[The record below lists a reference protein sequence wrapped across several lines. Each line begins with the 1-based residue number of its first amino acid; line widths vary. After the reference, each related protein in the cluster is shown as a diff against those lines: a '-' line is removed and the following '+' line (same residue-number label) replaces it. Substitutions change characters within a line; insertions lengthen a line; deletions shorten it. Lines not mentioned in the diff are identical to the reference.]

1 MIKIKLE
8 NCNNISE
15 CEISLKKDFLN
26 IYYAMNGT
34 GKSTIGNAIELLAK
48 GEPLDSLKPF
58 NGDVT
63 PSGILSEKLENVLL
77 FNEEFVNTIVFNKS
91 EVINNAFDVFI
102 KTTKYDEMQSAINEK
117 LLKIHFDPDTFE
129 NLGDLFRV
137 GESVLKKFSPTKT
150 GGLKKT
156 GLMKNLTNS
165 KSIFKLPEKIK
176 KFQPLM
182 SKEYNIDWVG
192 WKNDGG
198 KYDDNDICPFC
209 ANELETNYQ
218 AEKKVFTTSYS
229 KSGVKSIIEMI
240 GFFDSVK
247 EYMNSEKIEILYKCI
262 KDLQDK
268 AVILLWIKKFYGELD
283 FLIDKVKNVIDF
295 NSFVAQKDDISKL
308 KEQLTKLK
316 IDDSALEIFN
326 SDKVKFIVNSINTE
340 VESLLDETEEL
351 KKNIGELTGYI
362 GSATK
367 KAVKD
372 INGFLF
378 MAGIDYELDI
388 KHLSET
394 QTKTIL
400 KYRADKSIDGVPVA
414 DINKHLSWGERN
426 AFALV
431 LFMHYALSRNPS
443 LIILDDPISSFDTNK
458 KYAIIN
464 RLFANIQSKNS
475 FFRKTVLM
483 LTHDFQ
489 PIIDF
494 ISVGK
499 PNEQAVSAN
508 YMRNNTGKIDI
519 NEIEESDI
527 ISLPI
532 LLSENAKNNSLNSI
546 HRITSIRK
554 LLEHTNKNFND
565 ESSYNIISSLLHGK
579 DEPTYRDDS
588 KMEASEISKGE
599 AYIKEFIPDFSYTK
613 YHNDSFTKDKLM
625 SQFSTESN
633 SYFKLQIF
641 RVILAVY
648 NLRSKVQND
657 SLIKY
662 IDEQFHVE
670 NDSIYYLNLTKFDLV
685 PDFVIPTC
693 KQYLMDEKI
702 LNEDK

>member
-1 MIKIKLE
+1 MIKINLE
-8 NCNNISE
+8 NCNNIYK
-15 CEISLKKDFLN
+15 CDISLKKDSLN

-34 GKSTIGNAIELLAK
+34 GKSTIGKALELLAK
-48 GEPLDSLKPF
+48 SETLDSLKPF

-63 PSGILSEKLENVLL
+63 PSGTLSEELENVLL

-91 EVINNAFDVFI
+91 EVIDNAFNVFI
-102 KTTKYDEMQSAINEK
+102 KSPRYDELQTSINEK
-117 LLKIHFDPDTFE
+117 LSKIHFEPETFE

-137 GESVLKKFSPTKT
+137 GESVLKKFSLTKT
-150 GGLKKT
+150 GDLKKV
-156 GLMKNLTNS
+156 GLMKNLANS
-165 KSIFKLPEKIK
+165 KSIFTLPEKIK

-198 KYDDNDICPFC
+198 KFDDNDICPFC
-209 ANELETNYQ
+209 ANELETDYQ
-218 AEKKVFTTSYS
+218 AEKKVFSDSYS
-229 KSGVKSIIEMI
+229 KSGVKSIIEMM

-262 KDLQDK
+262 RELKDE
-268 AVILLWIKKFYGELD
+268 AVISLWIKKFYGELD
-283 FLIDKVKNVIDF
+283 FLIDKVKNVIEF

-308 KEQLTKLK
+308 EEQLTKLK

-326 SDKVKFIVNSINTE
+326 SEKVKSIVQSINTK
-340 VESLLDETEEL
+340 VNSLLKETEAL

-372 INGFLF
+372 INDFLF
-378 MAGIDYELDI
+378 MAGITYELDI
-388 KHLSET
+388 EHLSET
-394 QTKTIL
+394 QTQTIL
-400 KYRADKSIDGVPVA
+400 KYRADKEIDGVPVS

-431 LFMHYALSRNPS
+431 LFMHYALSRNPN

-464 RLFANIQSKNS
+464 RLFANIPSKNS

-499 PNEQAVSAN
+499 PNEQAVCAN
-508 YMRNNTGKIDI
+508 YMRNNAGKIDI
-519 NEIEESDI
+519 GEIEESDI

-532 LLSENAKNNSLNSI
+532 LLSENAKNDSLNSI
-546 HRITSIRK
+546 HRITCIRK
-554 LLEHTNKNFND
+554 LLEHTNSNFSND
-565 ESSYNIISSLLHGK
+565 ASYNIISSLLHGK

-588 KMEASEISKGE
+588 KMEASEVSGGE
-599 AYIKEFIPDFSYTK
+599 AYIKEFISDFSYRK
-613 YHNDSFTKDKLM
+613 YHNNSFTKDNLLN
-625 SQFSTESN
+625 QFSVESN

-641 RVILAVY
+641 RVILTVY
-648 NLRSKVQND
+648 NLRSNIQND

-662 IDEQFHVE
+662 IDEQFHIE

-685 PDFVIPTC
+685 PDFIIPTC
-693 KQYLMDEKI
+693 EQFLKDEGI
-702 LNEDK
+702 SLDE

>member
-1 MIKIKLE
+1 MIKINLS
-8 NCNNISE
+8 NCNNISQ
-15 CEISLKKDFLN
+15 CDISLKKDFLN

-34 GKSTIGNAIELLAK
+34 GKSTIGKAFEILSK
-48 GEPLDSLKPF
+48 GESLKSLKPF
-58 NGDVT
+58 IGNVIPTGT
-63 PSGILSEKLENVLL
+63 LSEELKNVLL

-102 KTTKYDEMQSAINEK
+102 KSPKYDELQNSINNK
-117 LLKIHFDPDTFE
+117 LSKIHFEPETFE
-129 NLGDLFRV
+129 NLGVLFRV
-137 GESVLKKFSPTKT
+137 GESVLQKFSLTKS
-150 GGLKKT
+150 GNLKNV
-156 GLMKNLTNS
+156 GLMKNLANS
-165 KSIFKLPEKIK
+165 KSIFTLPERIK

-198 KYDDNDICPFC
+198 KFDDNDICPFC
-209 ANELETNYQ
+209 ANELETDYH
-218 AEKKVFTTSYS
+218 AEKKIFSDSYS

-247 EYMNSEKIEILYKCI
+247 EYMNSEKIEVLYKCI
-262 KDLQDK
+262 KELQDES
-268 AVILLWIKKFYGELD
+268 VISLWIKKFYDELD
-283 FLIDKVKNVIDF
+283 FLIDKVKNVIEF
-295 NSFVAQKDDISKL
+295 NSFIAQKDDISKL
-308 KEQLTKLK
+308 EEQLTKLI

-326 SDKVKFIVNSINTE
+326 SDKVKSLVQSINTE
-340 VESLLDETEEL
+340 IDSLLKETEVL

-372 INGFLF
+372 INDFLF
-378 MAGIDYELDI
+378 MAGITYELEI

-394 QTKTIL
+394 QTQTTL
-400 KYRADKSIDGVPVA
+400 KYRADKNTDGVPVSE
-414 DINKHLSWGERN
+414 INKHLSWGERN

-431 LFMHYALSRNPS
+431 LFMHYALSHNPC

-464 RLFANIQSKNS
+464 RLFANITSKNS

-499 PNEQAVSAN
+499 PNEHAVYAN
-508 YMRNNTGKIDI
+508 YMRNNAGEIKIE
-519 NEIEESDI
+519 EIEETDI

-532 LLSENAKNNSLNSI
+532 LLSNNAKDDSLNLI
-546 HRITSIRK
+546 HRVTCIRK
-554 LLEHTNKNFND
+554 LIEHTNANLSN
-565 ESSYNIISSLLHGK
+565 EASYNIISSLLHGK

-588 KMEASEISKGE
+588 KMEVSEINRGE
-599 AYIKEFIPDFSYTK
+599 AYIKEFITDFSYNNYYNT
-613 YHNDSFTKDKLM
+613 SFTKENLLN
-625 SQFSTESN
+625 QFSIESN

-648 NLRSKVQND
+648 NLRSKIQND

-670 NDSIYYLNLTKFDLV
+670 NDSIYYLDVIKFDLV

-693 KQYLMDEKI
+693 EHFLKDEGI
-702 LNEDK
+702 L